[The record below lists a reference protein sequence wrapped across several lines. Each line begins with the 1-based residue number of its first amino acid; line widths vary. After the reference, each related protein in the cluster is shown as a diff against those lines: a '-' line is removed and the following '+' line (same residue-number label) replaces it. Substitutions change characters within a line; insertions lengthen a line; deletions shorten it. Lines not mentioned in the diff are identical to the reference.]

1 VEAVSY
7 VHSSAAPALVA
18 ATIGV
23 FSDDGSIQNG
33 DREAAVCAQ
42 TAVS

>member
-1 VEAVSY
+1 VEALSY
-7 VHSSAAPALVA
+7 PHDSAGPALVA

-23 FSDDGSIQNG
+23 FSDDGSAQNG
-33 DREAAVCAQ
+33 DREAAVCAL